1 MDVSAAAARVRLLLR
16 SAGFREALPGRRG
29 FLVEGDPNGGWV
41 AVRCHSRLGFPWVRR
56 RSERDLQ
63 SYRDIL
69 SAAGFAVVESPWVAG
84 SLRATL
90 PPDAET

>member
-1 MDVSAAAARVRLLLR
+1 MDVSAGAARVRLLLR

-41 AVRCHSRLGFPWVRR
+41 AVRCHSGLGLPWVRK

-63 SYRDIL
+63 KYRDIL
-69 SAAGFAVVESPWVAG
+69 LGAGFTVRDSPLVAG

-90 PPDAET
+90 PPDTEI